1 MTITEIKA
9 MLMESTMPEAAQVSL
24 LNRIE
29 SSKRVV
35 VSVRGGKCRK
45 ITYGLAGK
53 MSPLDHG
60 AWFYRTQGQ
69 MVIVEAKRVMVDR
82 VLVPSVMLELAFVR
96 VKENNKW
103 VD

>member
-9 MLMESTMPEAAQVSL
+9 MLMESSVSPAAQASL
-24 LNRIE
+24 LKRIE
-29 SSKRVV
+29 SSKRVI

-45 ITYGLAGK
+45 IAHGLAGK

-60 AWFYRTQGQ
+60 AWFYRRQGQ

-82 VLVPSVMLELAFVR
+82 VLVPSVFLELAFVR
-96 VKENNKW
+96 VIENNKW

>member
-9 MLMESTMPEAAQVSL
+9 MLMESSLSEPQQVSL

-29 SSKRVV
+29 RAKRVI

-45 ITYGLAGK
+45 ITHGLAGK

-60 AWFYRTQGQ
+60 AWHYRRQGQ

-82 VLVPSVMLELAFVR
+82 VLVPSAMLELAFVR

>member
-9 MLMESTMPEAAQVSL
+9 MLMESSLSEPQQVSL

-29 SSKRVV
+29 RAKRVI
-35 VSVRGGKCRK
+35 VSVRGGRSRK
-45 ITYGLAGK
+45 ITNGLAGK

-60 AWFYRTQGQ
+60 AWFYRRQGQ
-69 MVIVEAKRVMVDR
+69 MAIVEAKRIMVDR
-82 VLVPSVMLELAFVR
+82 VLVPSVFLELAFVR

>member
-9 MLMESTMPEAAQVSL
+9 MLMESTMPEEAQASL
-24 LNRIE
+24 LKRIE
-29 SSKRVV
+29 SSKRVI
-35 VSVRGGKCRK
+35 VSVRGGRSRK

-60 AWFYRTQGQ
+60 AWFYRRQGQ
-69 MVIVEAKRVMVDR
+69 MVIVEAKRIMIDR
-82 VLVPSVMLELAFVR
+82 VMVPSVFLELAFVR

-103 VD
+103 DD

>member
-9 MLMESTMPEAAQVSL
+9 MLMESSLSEPQQVSL

-29 SSKRVV
+29 RAKRVI
-35 VSVRGGKCRK
+35 VSVRGGRCRK
-45 ITYGLAGK
+45 VTNGLAGK

-60 AWFYRTQGQ
+60 AWFYRAKGQ
-69 MVIVEAKRVMVDR
+69 HAIVEAKRIMVDR
-82 VLVPSVMLELAFVR
+82 VLVPSVFLELAFVR